1 MRALFCLTF
10 FSFTSLIFGQGFIC
24 AVGGGSE
31 DYNDWSD
38 QPYGWIVQKS
48 DSGKIIILSY
58 EEGSTNWL
66 PEYFSSLGADTVY
79 NKAISSTEQANL
91 QSTYDELITAKAI
104 FLRGGDQWQYIS
116 KWRGTKTEDAILYV
130 YQQGGVIAGT
140 SAGAAVLGEVDF
152 SAEHNSTLPRSAL
165 INPFGYTITLENDF
179 LDLVPDVIFDT
190 HFTERGRFGRLI
202 PFLYHYHFQAGEDL
216 LGAGI
221 DDRTAICIDDYGI
234 GTVMGSGAVAIFRAD
249 DKTSFSSYNSGDY
262 TIENLKCDQ
271 LTSGWQYDFL
281 NKRICFIPSS
291 ASPVDTTVEYY
302 FPKTD
307 TWLTGDNT
315 ISSFLN
321 NGLNSFL
328 TQNSSQEIVV
338 LSHPG
343 YGSELNVLTNYL
355 DQGSY
360 NYAIVLLD
368 EANLNSVTE
377 SEKIQSASC
386 FIAAG
391 DSLEVLSLL
400 NDSSFLVPQTFY
412 QKINN
417 RTPIFLFGNSGKIS
431 GKNYIDGTDDY
442 IYASYYGEMTN
453 NIGLNLFGDLVYQP
467 LLFDSEDYY
476 ENRTSALLWG
486 LMLNRRRL
494 GIYSDGISFTRISGA
509 EKNISSTGSV
519 PVIIVDALS
528 TTYVDSSEYHA
539 SSNSGTRQIVAMN
552 NLRYSLTTY
561 NDLPYSLLNRK
572 FAGPSGINNLRLENK
587 TGFYFE
593 NIYPNP
599 FNPSTRLTFYLDHE
613 MSIKLKVF
621 DILGN
626 EVQTLVNEKKLPGEY
641 SIIFNGS
648 SLSSGIYFCRLESG
662 NNFITKKIILLK

>member
-1 MRALFCLTF
+1 MNAL
-10 FSFTSLIFGQGFIC
+10 
-24 AVGGGSE
+24 
-31 DYNDWSD
+31 
-38 QPYGWIVQKS
+38 
-48 DSGKIIILSY
+48 
-58 EEGSTNWL
+58 TN
-66 PEYFSSLGADTVY
+66 
-79 NKAISSTEQANL
+79 
-91 QSTYDELITAKAI
+91 
-104 FLRGGDQWQYIS
+104 
-116 KWRGTKTEDAILYV
+116 
-130 YQQGGVIAGT
+130 
-140 SAGAAVLGEVDF
+140 
-152 SAEHNSTLPRSAL
+152 
-165 INPFGYTITLENDF
+165 
-179 LDLVPDVIFDT
+179 
-190 HFTERGRFGRLI
+190 
-202 PFLYHYHFQAGEDL
+202 
-216 LGAGI
+216 
-221 DDRTAICIDDYGI
+221 
-234 GTVMGSGAVAIFRAD
+234 
-249 DKTSFSSYNSGDY
+249 
-262 TIENLKCDQ
+262 
-271 LTSGWQYDFL
+271 FL
-281 NKRICFIPSS
+281 N
-291 ASPVDTTVEYY
+291 
-302 FPKTD
+302 
-307 TWLTGDNT
+307 
-315 ISSFLN
+315 
-321 NGLNSFL
+321 
-328 TQNSSQEIVV
+328 
-338 LSHPG
+338 
-343 YGSELNVLTNYL
+343 
-355 DQGSY
+355 QGSY
-360 NYAIVLLD
+360 NYSIVLLN

-377 SEKIQSASC
+377 SDKIQSASC

-417 RTPIFLFGNSGKIS
+417 RTPIFLFGNTGKIS

-494 GIYSDGISFTRISGA
+494 GVYSDGISITRISGS

-561 NDLPYSLLNRK
+561 NDLSYSILNRK
-572 FAGPSGINNLRLENK
+572 FAEPSGINNFRLENK
-587 TGFYFE
+587 TGFYFK

-599 FNPSTRLTFYLDHE
+599 FNPSTRITFYLDHE

-626 EVQTLVNEKKLPGEY
+626 EVQTLVNEKRLPGEY

>member
-1 MRALFCLTF
+1 
-10 FSFTSLIFGQGFIC
+10 
-24 AVGGGSE
+24 
-31 DYNDWSD
+31 
-38 QPYGWIVQKS
+38 
-48 DSGKIIILSY
+48 
-58 EEGSTNWL
+58 
-66 PEYFSSLGADTVY
+66 
-79 NKAISSTEQANL
+79 
-91 QSTYDELITAKAI
+91 
-104 FLRGGDQWQYIS
+104 
-116 KWRGTKTEDAILYV
+116 
-130 YQQGGVIAGT
+130 
-140 SAGAAVLGEVDF
+140 
-152 SAEHNSTLPRSAL
+152 
-165 INPFGYTITLENDF
+165 
-179 LDLVPDVIFDT
+179 
-190 HFTERGRFGRLI
+190 
-202 PFLYHYHFQAGEDL
+202 
-216 LGAGI
+216 
-221 DDRTAICIDDYGI
+221 
-234 GTVMGSGAVAIFRAD
+234 MGSGAVAIFRAD